1 MNPSSLLKRSLSIF
15 ALAAILIAL
24 SSAYQPVSSQVC
36 TGCQV
41 SQSVVASANEQLNLN
56 AGQRATAESIHLFAG
71 LPVSPA
77 NATNEHIIHQR
88 EWITWYDDDLRVPLW
103 VQYRLTRAD
112 ARAQRTRRDCFR
124 RDSRLSD
131 EAASF
136 CEDYQEPIFDRGHMV
151 PRSDLNRT
159 QVAMINSFI
168 FSNMCPQQA
177 NFNQGIWENLESK
190 VRRWAI
196 VSDGVFVVT
205 GAVFDKNE
213 DGRRDDDVDANL
225 VAPRRRVA
233 IPTHFYKIIM
243 HQRPSGFIDTISILL
258 PHNNRQITKADRYL
272 SEHIVSIDQIE
283 ALTGIDFF
291 PNLPDDREA
300 MVESFVAPGL
310 WNTQ

>member
-1 MNPSSLLKRSLSIF
+1 MKPNSLLKRSLYIF
-15 ALAAILIAL
+15 TLVAILIAL
-24 SSAYQPVSSQVC
+24 SSVYQPVSSQVC
-36 TGCQV
+36 NGCEV
-41 SQSVVASANEQLNLN
+41 SQSVVASANQQLNLN
-56 AGQRATAESIHLFAG
+56 AGQRATAEATHLFGG
-71 LPVSPA
+71 LPVPPS

-103 VQYRLTRAD
+103 VQYRLTRMD
-112 ARAQRTRRDCFR
+112 ASAQRTRRDCFR
-124 RDSRLSD
+124 KDPRLSD
-131 EAASF
+131 SVASF
-136 CEDYQEPIFDRGHMV
+136 CEDYEEPIFDRGHMI

-159 QVAMINSFI
+159 QITMVNSFI

-196 VSDGVFVVT
+196 VADGVFVVT
-205 GAVFDKNE
+205 GAVFDRNG
-213 DGRRDDDVDANL
+213 DGRRDADSDANL

-233 IPTHFYKIIM
+233 IPTHFYKIIL

-258 PHNNRQITKADRYL
+258 PHNNQNIRRPDRYL
-272 SEHIVSIDQIE
+272 ADHIVSIDEIE

-300 MVESFVAPGL
+300 IVERFVAPAL
-310 WNTQ
+310 WSTQ